1 MNEKQ
6 LTSRSSRNSR
16 YVSAIAIQKLVLTPI
31 SFSSA
36 LSISRRPVSERT
48 VSTGVRSWN
57 TSSGVWT
64 CAGGW
69 GCKIATVDGFG
80 WVAMD
85 TFDA

>member
-1 MNEKQ
+1 MHEKQ

-16 YVSAIAIQKLVLTPI
+16 YVSAIAIQKPVLTPI
-31 SFSSA
+31 NFSSA
-36 LSISRRPVSERT
+36 LSISSRPVSERT
-48 VSTGVRSWN
+48 VRTGVRSWN

-80 WVAMD
+80 RVATD

>member
-1 MNEKQ
+1 MHEKQ

-16 YVSAIAIQKLVLTPI
+16 YVSAIAIQKPVLTPI
-31 SFSSA
+31 NFSSA
-36 LSISRRPVSERT
+36 LSISSRPVSDRT

-57 TSSGVWT
+57 TRSGVWT

-80 WVAMD
+80 WVVTD